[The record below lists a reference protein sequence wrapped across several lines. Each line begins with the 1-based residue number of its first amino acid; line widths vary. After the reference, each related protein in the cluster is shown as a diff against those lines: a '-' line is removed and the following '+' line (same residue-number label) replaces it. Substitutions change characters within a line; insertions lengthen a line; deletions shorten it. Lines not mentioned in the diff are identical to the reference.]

1 MLFRHGRILVALG
14 LLASGVLCQ
23 DDNLGLNNGY
33 ITIDT
38 ANFNARIVRNAQV
51 LASLTPKGK
60 SFDFLPFDLLRARAA
75 NGQYH
80 WGDITFRYREAGAGN
95 WIDGDSASRRRAV
108 TATATGDDVLA
119 ASIMAPTLPAGPLN
133 VTREWLDA
141 SGDLG
146 LRFTI
151 RNSGSS
157 AVEVGGLGFPAEFNS
172 IFTNRRAPDMQRLCS
187 LSDPYVGMHA
197 GHIRVA
203 PTKGTGPA
211 LVVTPL
217 GDTPMEAYRNLAEPS
232 YPGTY
237 YGSQTF
243 EGFYE
248 WQVLTKAWA
257 EKEWAGREPWNPP
270 SARTLEP
277 GESLQFGVRFSVAE
291 GGVRELDATI
301 RKTGTPV
308 AVGVPGYIIP
318 RDSPAQLFLQADS
331 DVASIAAEPAGS
343 LVVKETGALTYAVTP
358 SAAAWGR
365 ARLTIEYADGKIQTV
380 HYYITKPGPET
391 LADLG
396 RFFTTRAWFNDASDP
411 FGRAPSPMTYD
422 YEAGKIVE
430 QDPRV
435 WVAGLSDEGGTGAY
449 LAAVVK
455 QAIQPDAE
463 EVAKL
468 EEFVDRVL
476 WGRLQREDYGVRKS
490 LFFYEPAAVP
500 GYRYDS
506 GINWGSW
513 TSWNKNAASLVDR
526 AYNYVHPAAAYW
538 SLYRVARAYPQLVKT
553 HTWEWYLDHA
563 YRTIIRGMERN
574 VGYNRVGLMGE
585 TVFGEI
591 LADLE
596 REGRTSQ
603 AGTLKEAMRSRAAQW
618 DTEEVPFGS
627 EMAWDSTGQ
636 EGVYYWTKYFG
647 YTRTAAK
654 SLNSVLGFM
663 PTVPHWGWNGNARRY
678 WDNIYGGKLRRIER
692 QIHHYGSGL
701 NSLVALAAYRDN
713 PSDSYLMRV
722 GYGGTSGPLSNINR
736 DGFAAASFH
745 SWPATLKWDG
755 ISGDYGPGF
764 LGMVLGSG
772 TYVVDDKDVGLVAYG
787 GILETTPEGNVN
799 VAPRDPTRKRVFI
812 GPLGVAITIDAGVI
826 DSFTYAGDSRA
837 ISVTLSQLPGA
848 PKAASA
854 VMWAETTGSNASYGP
869 TSSAFRQARKGWQI
883 PLTSDKSV
891 NQNPGTNDY
900 YYIWDHHSSID
911 AIRPSSNAIPAQVH
925 HPLTYPDPIMSA
937 KEAVNNAPTGRGGD
951 DMSVTLDD
959 LRVVVALLKHTYPA
973 GKPWGNRGPNQVNWD
988 AVASEA
994 GLEGGKMARDRVQKV
1009 CKKRHLFKAKPPT
1022 VSVSTQTDDAADA
1035 PPPSQQQRDGAA
1047 TGGPGRDHPAARQS
1061 SKRGGKKRGKK
1072 RGTDAS
1078 TPSGGGA
1085 DDNKDDEGKPPAAER
1100 SPSVRFYSDDEM
1112 EAYLRQRRR
1121 LARRTVSYSFE
1132 EGEYEDDDDA

>member
-1 MLFRHGRILVALG
+1 MLFRHGSVLAALG

-23 DDNLGLNNGY
+23 DDNLGLGNGY

-51 LASLTPKGK
+51 LASLTPKGE
-60 SFDFLPFDLLRARAA
+60 SFDFLPFDLLPVRAA

-80 WGDITFRYREAGAGN
+80 WGDITFRYREAGSSN
-95 WIDGDSASRRRAV
+95 WGDGDSASRRRTVTAV
-108 TATATGDDVLA
+108 TTGGGALA

-151 RNSGSS
+151 RNAGPS
-157 AVEVGGLGFPAEFNS
+157 AVEIGGLGFPAEFNS

-217 GDTPMEAYRNLAEPS
+217 GDTPMEAYRNLAERS
-232 YPGTY
+232 YPGTS

-277 GESLQFGVRFSVAE
+277 GESLQFGVRFSVAR
-291 GGVRELDATI
+291 GGVRELDAAI

-318 RDSPAQLFLQADS
+318 RGSPAQLFLQADS
-331 DVASIAAEPAGS
+331 GVASIVAEPAGS
-343 LVVKETGALTYAVTP
+343 LTVRETEALTYTVTP
-358 SAAAWGR
+358 SSTAWGR
-365 ARLTIEYADGKIQTV
+365 ARLTIKYANGKIQTV

-391 LADLG
+391 LADVG
-396 RFFTTRAWFNDASDP
+396 RFFTTKAWFNRTSDP

-422 YEAGKIVE
+422 YEEGKIVE
-430 QDPRV
+430 QDSRV

-455 QAIQPDAE
+455 QAIQPNAE

-468 EEFVDRVL
+468 EEFVDQVL
-476 WGRLQREDYGVRKS
+476 SRRIQREDYGVRKS

-513 TSWNKNAASLVDR
+513 TSWNRNAASLVDR

-538 SLYRVARAYPQLVKT
+538 ALYRVARAYPELVET
-553 HTWEWYLDHA
+553 HTWEWYIDHA
-563 YRTIIRGMERN
+563 YQTIIRGMQRD

-603 AGTLKEAMRSRAAQW
+603 AETLKQAMRSRAAQW

-647 YTRTAAK
+647 YTRTADK

-701 NSLVALAAYRDN
+701 NSLVALAAFRDN

-722 GYGGTSGPLSNINR
+722 GYGGTSGPLSNINQE
-736 DGFAAASFH
+736 GFAAASFH
-745 SWPATLKWDG
+745 SWPDTLKWDG
-755 ISGDYGPGF
+755 ISGDYGPNF
-764 LGMVLGSG
+764 LGMALGSG

-787 GILETTPEGNVN
+787 GILETAPEGNVT
-799 VAPRDPTRKRVFI
+799 VTPRDPTRKRVFI
-812 GPLGVAITIDAGVI
+812 GPLGVTITIDAGVI
-826 DSFTYAGDSRA
+826 DSFTYAGDSGA
-837 ISVTLSQLPGA
+837 TWVTLSQLPGA
-848 PKAASA
+848 PKTASA
-854 VMWAETTGSNASYGP
+854 VMWVETTGSTASYGP
-869 TSSAFRQARKGWQI
+869 VPSAFKQALSPANLR
-883 PLTSDKSV
+883 LSTFFNLDAMA
-891 NQNPGTNDY
+891 
-900 YYIWDHHSSID
+900 ID
-911 AIRPSSNAIPAQVH
+911 V
-925 HPLTYPDPIMSA
+925 
-937 KEAVNNAPTGRGGD
+937 
-951 DMSVTLDD
+951 
-959 LRVVVALLKHTYPA
+959 
-973 GKPWGNRGPNQVNWD
+973 
-988 AVASEA
+988 
-994 GLEGGKMARDRVQKV
+994 GLEDSKMARNCAQK
-1009 CKKRHLFKAKPPT
+1009 T
-1022 VSVSTQTDDAADA
+1022 
-1035 PPPSQQQRDGAA
+1035 DGAA
-1047 TGGPGRDHPAARQS
+1047 YASPTSQREGAAAGPPKRPSCLQAKLEAWQRATHGRALALQGQGIP
-1061 SKRGGKKRGKK
+1061 
-1072 RGTDAS
+1072 
-1078 TPSGGGA
+1078 
-1085 DDNKDDEGKPPAAER
+1085 PPAKK
-1100 SPSVRFYSDDEM
+1100 PSKALS
-1112 EAYLRQRRR
+1112 
-1121 LARRTVSYSFE
+1121 VSHTFE
-1132 EGEYEDDDDA
+1132 EGKYEDDP